1 MKKYYDEE
9 VTKEVTEEVTEDPI
23 EEPAAEPK
31 KTMFRIGDIGK
42 DVMALQKQLGLPETG
57 IYDAATHK
65 AATE

>member
-1 MKKYYDEE
+1 MKRYYEEE
-9 VTKEVTEEVTEDPI
+9 VNEEVAEKVTEDPI

-57 IYDAATHK
+57 IYDAATHR
-65 AATE
+65 AASE